1 MHANEYPML
10 MLRRGEDRRLRAGHL
25 WVFSNEVDVA
35 RTPLDRF
42 GPGEPVLIADH
53 GGRVLGSGYV
63 NPHSLICA
71 RLVDR
76 HAAALDRSLITHRLN
91 VALSLRQ
98 RSHPTPH
105 YRLVFG
111 ESDGLPGLTVDR
123 FGEVLVCQA
132 TTAGMDALRAEV
144 DAALLKVL
152 SPTSIVWKNDSSARK
167 LEGLDSEVLASHGPL
182 PGTLE
187 VIEADARFE
196 VATEGGQKTGWFYDQ
211 RDNRDRLMPWL
222 AGQRV
227 LDLFSYVGGWGVR
240 AALAGAS
247 DVTCVDASADACA
260 LVERNAVI
268 NGVTDRVRAAR
279 VDAFDFLRN
288 ARAERQHWDVV
299 VVDPPAF
306 VKRKKDFKE
315 GALAYRRINE
325 AAMQVLS
332 RDGLLVTASCSYHM
346 PRSALLEA
354 VQAGARHLDRQ
365 VQVLAPLQQGVD
377 HPIHAAIQE
386 TDYLKG
392 FLCRVLPS

>member
-1 MHANEYPML
+1 MSDIEYPTL
-10 MLRRGEDRRLRAGHL
+10 LLRRGEDRRLRAGHL

-35 RTPLDRF
+35 RTPLGNF
-42 GPGEPVLIADH
+42 QPGEPIMIADH

-63 NPHSLICA
+63 NPNSLICA

-76 HAAALDRSLITHRLN
+76 HGAPLDRSLITHRLN
-91 VALSLRQ
+91 IALSLRQ
-98 RSHPTPH
+98 RSHATPH

-123 FGEVLVCQA
+123 FGDVLVCQA
-132 TTAGMDALRAEV
+132 TTAGMEAQREEV
-144 DAALLKVL
+144 DAALIKVL
-152 SPTSIVWKNDSSARK
+152 SPAAIVWKNDSSARK
-167 LEGLDSEVLASHGPL
+167 LEGLEDAVFASHGEL
-182 PGTLE
+182 PERLE
-187 VIEADARFE
+187 VIEGEARFE
-196 VATEGGQKTGWFYDQ
+196 VATRGGQKTGWFFDQ
-211 RDNRDRLMPWL
+211 RDNRDRLMPWM

-247 DVTCVDASADACA
+247 DVTCVDASADACS
-260 LVERNAVI
+260 LVEHNASL
-268 NGVTDRVRAAR
+268 NGVADKVRAAK

-299 VVDPPAF
+299 ILDPPAF

-354 VQAGARHLDRQ
+354 VQSGARHLDRQ
-365 VQVLAPLQQGVD
+365 VQALAPLQQGVD
-377 HPIHAAIQE
+377 HPIHAAIPE